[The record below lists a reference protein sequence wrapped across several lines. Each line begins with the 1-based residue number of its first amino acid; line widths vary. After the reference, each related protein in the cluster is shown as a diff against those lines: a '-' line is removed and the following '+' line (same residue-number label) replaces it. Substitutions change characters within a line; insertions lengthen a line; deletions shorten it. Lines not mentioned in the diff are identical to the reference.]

1 MKTGINI
8 ILLTALVS
16 AIVGEIQSTDPTEK
30 YQFALIAFIVFVCLG
45 YLYISFGTI
54 LLFLMIVYVYLLITT
69 SNVSFLNDPY
79 L

>member
-30 YQFALIAFIVFVCLG
+30 YQFALIAFIAIAGILG
-45 YLYISFGTI
+45 TNLKTNKI
-54 LLFLMIVYVYLLITT
+54 
-69 SNVSFLNDPY
+69 
-79 L
+79 